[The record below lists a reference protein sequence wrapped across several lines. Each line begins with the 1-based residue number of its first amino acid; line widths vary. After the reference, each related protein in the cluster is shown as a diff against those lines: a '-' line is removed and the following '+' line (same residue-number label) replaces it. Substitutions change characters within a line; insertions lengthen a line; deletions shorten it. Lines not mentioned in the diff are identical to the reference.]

1 MVYLLVIS
9 LYSYKFIL
17 VFIVALH
24 FICHFIEIR
33 IEFAQQASLTIDL

>member
-1 MVYLLVIS
+1 MVYLLVT
-9 LYSYKFIL
+9 YKFIL
-17 VFIVALH
+17 LFIVALH